1 MIKLPSGVNLKNLID
16 DLRDFSWEASKVLL
30 YFSKIVKDSHE
41 ESNILQNNDLIS
53 KLSLCQFASHIMEFD
68 PWTGQFTTEQQGKF
82 TLNEYTKETINMGE
96 SPEYTKEV
104 PKLLTDETNQNL
116 GSLPSRMITMVADR
130 GLLDDDPTLAK
141 NSEPVRWQREA
152 YFRYQLLFTQILNMV
167 VPLNTRLVAGDLIKV
182 NFLILNI

>member
-1 MIKLPSGVNLKNLID
+1 
-16 DLRDFSWEASKVLL
+16 
-30 YFSKIVKDSHE
+30 
-41 ESNILQNNDLIS
+41 
-53 KLSLCQFASHIMEFD
+53 
-68 PWTGQFTTEQQGKF
+68 
-82 TLNEYTKETINMGE
+82 MGE

-182 NFLILNI
+182 NFLTADIEAKERDRQQSGYYMIKSLCHHFDPNQSLTSMTLIRDTFGEVD